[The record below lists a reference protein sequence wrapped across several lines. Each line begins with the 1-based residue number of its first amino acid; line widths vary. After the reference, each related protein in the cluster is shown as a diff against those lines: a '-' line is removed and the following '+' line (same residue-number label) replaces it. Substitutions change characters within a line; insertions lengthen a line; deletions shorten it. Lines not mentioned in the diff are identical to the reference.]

1 MSENK
6 DYVYDDGI
14 KVTTHMDNFYL
25 EIFQTVFVKWGK
37 GFKES
42 VFDEE
47 FNGDKVIGQVDVSDN
62 KISFRT
68 TIKWGLGIER
78 IDGHPSPDLREI
90 LKVVDHDEVD
100 DDTEEPKEDEDS
112 EELKKGEGK

>member
-1 MSENK
+1 MGQ
-6 DYVYDDGI
+6 GI
-14 KVTTHMDNFYL
+14 
-25 EIFQTVFVKWGK
+25 QGK
-37 GFKES
+37 C
-42 VFDEE
+42 FDEE

>member
-1 MSENK
+1 
-6 DYVYDDGI
+6 
-14 KVTTHMDNFYL
+14 
-25 EIFQTVFVKWGK
+25 
-37 GFKES
+37 
-42 VFDEE
+42 
-47 FNGDKVIGQVDVSDN
+47 
-62 KISFRT
+62 
-68 TIKWGLGIER
+68 LGIER